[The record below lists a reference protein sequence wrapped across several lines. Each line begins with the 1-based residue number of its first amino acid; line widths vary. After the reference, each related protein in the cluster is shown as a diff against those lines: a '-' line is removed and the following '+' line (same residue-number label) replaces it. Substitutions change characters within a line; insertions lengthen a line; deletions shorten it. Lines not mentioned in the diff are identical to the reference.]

1 MRFSFILCT
10 RNSER
15 ILDEVVESIVSQKIN
30 HKIIEII
37 LADYQSSDKT
47 LDIVKNIAKK
57 NKIKFNHIKCD
68 KPGKTLALEIALDSA
83 KGHYSVIVDDD
94 NILKNNFIKEA
105 EKLLT
110 DDSWGCLGSQGLVDK
125 NLSLP
130 NWFNDFKGHYAVGIP
145 LEAKDWVWGACSII
159 NMKAWKK
166 LRKNKFKIHLN
177 PKRINHAQPIEIGGE
192 DTELSLAIYM
202 LGYKVKF
209 VENLKFIH
217 KFEKKR
223 LTKKYFLENVR
234 GVCISIPVLEIYRL
248 VIYRTNFL
256 FPKIFW
262 ILVLFKRIVGCIVR
276 LMVNI
281 LIYKLLEAK
290 YHYKIMLGIISGFLF
305 FKNDF
310 DKVYNRLVQIKKITS
325 SSLK

>member
-15 ILDEVVESIVSQKIN
+15 VLDEVVKSIVSQKIN

-47 LDIVKNIAKK
+47 LEIVKNISKK
-57 NKIKFNHIKCD
+57 NKIKFNHIKCV
-68 KPGKTLALEIALDSA
+68 KPGKTPALELALDSA
-83 KGHYSVIVDDD
+83 NGHYSVIVDDD
-94 NILKNNFIKEA
+94 TILQNNYIEEA
-105 EKLLT
+105 EKLLV

-125 NLSLP
+125 NLALP
-130 NWFNDFKGHYAVGIP
+130 KWFNKFKGHYAVGIP

-166 LRKNKFKIHLN
+166 LRKNKFEIQLN

-192 DTELSLAIYM
+192 DTELSLAVYM

-217 KFEKKR
+217 KFEQKR

-234 GVCISIPVLEIYRL
+234 GVSRSISVLEIYRL
-248 VIYRTNFL
+248 VIYHSNFL
-256 FPKIFW
+256 FPKVFW
-262 ILVLFKRIVGCIVR
+262 ILS
-276 LMVNI
+276 
-281 LIYKLLEAK
+281 IYKIIFSCILRC
-290 YHYKIMLGIISGFLF
+290 IISILKGEK
-305 FKNDF
+305 FKAI
-310 DKVYNRLVQIKKITS
+310 YNYHIIYGVISGYIYFSKNFIKIYSNLIKIKKS
-325 SSLK
+325 V